1 MKQISF
7 SISYDGPALADGTMD
22 VFDLAPALVSV
33 GELFNEANVIL
44 NGDQTTFKTSMKAI
58 SKGSFQIELA
68 LSQTALEHIVALF
81 AWDGIT
87 AAKNIGSLI
96 FGEFGLIRF
105 WKWLRGK
112 TPDKVESDG
121 DKIIVTSGDKTFEV
135 PEKAYKLHESIT
147 IHIIMDKMIWSPIE
161 KEGID
166 TFKSDY
172 DDHQITIDENESEFI
187 GTAASEKGEVIEKQ
201 YQARL
206 SIVTV
211 NFREGNKWRLSED
224 GFIIFATI
232 EDEEFVRE
240 INLGRKSFSK
250 GDVLVCDIKKT
261 QIITQSKVKTEHV
274 IERVVQH
281 IQVGKQLDIEDDP
294 DEAD

>member
-1 MKQISF
+1 MSESHMKQISF

-147 IHIIMDKMIWSPIE
+147 IHIIMDKMI
-161 KEGID
+161 
-166 TFKSDY
+166 
-172 DDHQITIDENESEFI
+172 
-187 GTAASEKGEVIEKQ
+187 
-201 YQARL
+201 
-206 SIVTV
+206 
-211 NFREGNKWRLSED
+211 
-224 GFIIFATI
+224 
-232 EDEEFVRE
+232 
-240 INLGRKSFSK
+240 
-250 GDVLVCDIKKT
+250 
-261 QIITQSKVKTEHV
+261 
-274 IERVVQH
+274 
-281 IQVGKQLDIEDDP
+281 
-294 DEAD
+294 